1 MGDLSFASLSA
12 EKFPCKG
19 TIPLSPSGRMGR
31 AKITMNRADIEK
43 TVEPIIQKCRKKFAP
58 GSSETEDSLDTDEP
72 LRPETRR
79 VSLIA
84 SLTHSVL
91 GSDFVGRGLEVGSGY
106 GYLLFPMASLF
117 PQIQWSAIEHPDPPF
132 ASRQTYQS
140 MFRNYNCHLT
150 TVDLLREALPFPND
164 HFALVTFSEV
174 LEHLPTDRVN
184 VVLSE
189 IARTIQPGGVLIAS
203 SPNQASLENRL
214 RLLKGKSILDMPNEI
229 GKGIF
234 GHIRLYTPAE
244 MQSAMAKRGLTLE
257 RCEMESNNSGYR
269 GNSDRSWVRRVHRMY
284 EYLEGKLG
292 ILGGLGDTWHMA
304 FRKTSAHPTE
314 TGNSI
319 SRQN

>member
-1 MGDLSFASLSA
+1 
-12 EKFPCKG
+12 
-19 TIPLSPSGRMGR
+19 MGR
-31 AKITMNRADIEK
+31 ATIKMNRAEIEK

-58 GSSETEDSLDTDEP
+58 GSSETEDSPGTDES
-72 LRPETRR
+72 LRPEIRR

-84 SLTHSVL
+84 CLAHSVL
-91 GSDFVGRGLEVGSGY
+91 GSHFVGRGLEVGSGS

-117 PQIQWSAIEHPDPPF
+117 PQIQWYAIEHPDLPY
-132 ASRQTYQS
+132 ANRQTYQS
-140 MFRNYNCHLT
+140 MFRSYNCHLA
-150 TVDLLREALPFPND
+150 TVDLQREPLPFPND
-164 HFALVTFSEV
+164 HFALVAFPEV

-184 VVLSE
+184 FVLSE
-189 IARTIQPGGVLIAS
+189 IVRTIQPNGVLIAS

-214 RLLKGKSILDMPNEI
+214 RLIKGKSIVDMPNEI
-229 GKGIF
+229 AKGIF
-234 GHIRLYTPAE
+234 GHVRLYTPSE

>member
-1 MGDLSFASLSA
+1 
-12 EKFPCKG
+12 
-19 TIPLSPSGRMGR
+19 
-31 AKITMNRADIEK
+31 MNRTEIEK
-43 TVEPIIQKCRKKFAP
+43 AVGPIIQKCRKKFAP
-58 GSSETEDSLDTDEP
+58 GSSETEDSPDTDEP

-84 SLTHSVL
+84 SLAESVL
-91 GSDFVGRGLEVGSGY
+91 GGDFVGRGLEVGSGY

-117 PQIQWSAIEHPDPPF
+117 PKVQWYAIEHPDQPH
-132 ASRQTYQS
+132 ARRETYRS
-140 MFRNYNCHLT
+140 MFRSYNCQLT
-150 TVDLLREALPFPND
+150 TVDLLHEPFPFPND

-184 VVLSE
+184 FVLSE

-214 RLLKGKSILDMPNEI
+214 RLIKGKSILDMPNEI

-244 MQSAMAKRGLTLE
+244 IQSAMAKRGFTLE

-269 GNSDRSWVRRVHRMY
+269 GNSDHYWVRRLHRIY

-292 ILGGLGDTWHMA
+292 ILDSLGDTWHMA
-304 FRKTSAHPTE
+304 FRKTAAHPTE
-314 TGNSI
+314 TRNSI
-319 SRQN
+319 SRQI

>member
-1 MGDLSFASLSA
+1 MGGA
-12 EKFPCKG
+12 KF
-19 TIPLSPSGRMGR
+19 
-31 AKITMNRADIEK
+31 TMNGAEIEK
-43 TVEPIIQKCRKKFAP
+43 AVEPIIQKCRKKFAP
-58 GSSETEDSLDTDEP
+58 GSSETEDSPDTDEP

-84 SLTHSVL
+84 SLTDSVL

-106 GYLLFPMASLF
+106 GCLLFPMASLF
-117 PQIQWSAIEHPDPPF
+117 PKIQWSAIEHPDQPH
-132 ASRQTYQS
+132 ASRESYRS
-140 MFRNYNCHLT
+140 MFRSFNCHLET
-150 TVDLLREALPFPND
+150 ADLLREPFPFPDN

-184 VVLSE
+184 FVLSE

-229 GKGIF
+229 AKGIF

-244 MQSAMAKRGLTLE
+244 IQSAMAKRGLTLE

-292 ILGGLGDTWHMA
+292 ILGCVADTWHMA
-304 FRKTSAHPTE
+304 FRKTAANSTDAGH
-314 TGNSI
+314 SI

>member
-1 MGDLSFASLSA
+1 
-12 EKFPCKG
+12 
-19 TIPLSPSGRMGR
+19 MGR
-31 AKITMNRADIEK
+31 ATITMNRTEIEK
-43 TVEPIIQKCRKKFAP
+43 AVEPIVLKCRKKFAP
-58 GSSETEDSLDTDEP
+58 GSSETEDSPDTDEP

-84 SLTHSVL
+84 SLTESVL

-106 GYLLFPMASLF
+106 GCLLFPMASLF
-117 PQIQWSAIEHPDPPF
+117 PNIQWSAIEHPDQPH
-132 ASRQTYQS
+132 ASRETYRS
-140 MFRNYNCHLT
+140 MFRSYNCQLT
-150 TVDLLREALPFPND
+150 TVDLLHDPFPFPND

-184 VVLSE
+184 FVLSE

-214 RLLKGKSILDMPNEI
+214 RLIKGKSILDMPNEI

-244 MQSAMAKRGLTLE
+244 IQSAMAKRGFTLE

-269 GNSDRSWVRRVHRMY
+269 GNSDHSWVRRLHRIY
-284 EYLEGKLG
+284 EYLEAKLG
-292 ILGGLGDTWHMA
+292 ILGSLGDQ
-304 FRKTSAHPTE
+304 AH
-314 TGNSI
+314 GLS
-319 SRQN
+319 